1 MIGPSYLPHPSTAP
15 HFETFQV
22 FMFYRPC
29 TMINLLTTWNTTFI
43 ERSVL
48 TQNVGKFSSL
58 LTALLSP
65 LAFGQEPAA
74 SHSIWPEE
82 SILLPCALFA

>member
-1 MIGPSYLPHPSTAP
+1 
-15 HFETFQV
+15 
-22 FMFYRPC
+22 
-29 TMINLLTTWNTTFI
+29 MINLLTTWNTTFI

-58 LTALLSP
+58 VTALLGP

-74 SHSIWPEE
+74 SHSIWPVE